1 MLSEETAIGKYP
13 VEAVKV
19 MRRVAAATEKA
30 LPYRTLLDSRRALV
44 KTIIQ
49 EAISFS
55 ACDIAYGLGA
65 SCIVAHTRTG
75 LTAHRVSKFRSSVP
89 IIALAHSQPVM
100 NRLSL
105 LWGVYPRQVRKLR
118 TTAEIFAAAKSAA
131 HETGIASRGSR
142 IVVVCGDPSTPGGTT
157 DLLRVQTA

>member
-1 MLSEETAIGKYP
+1 
-13 VEAVKV
+13 
-19 MRRVAAATEKA
+19 
-30 LPYRTLLDSRRALV
+30 
-44 KTIIQ
+44 
-49 EAISFS
+49 
-55 ACDIAYGLGA
+55 
-65 SCIVAHTRTG
+65 
-75 LTAHRVSKFRSSVP
+75 
-89 IIALAHSQPVM
+89 M